1 MKDHK
6 NLLAAWLQNEHT
18 EHMSRFSP
26 EDFPGFEK
34 LFSAIYERVRK
45 NIPID
50 GTTLSGIA
58 HDAGM
63 EYSELFNLRGELYDA
78 LYVSSYEQV
87 KRLRLSRLIQS
98 VAKWNDPEAFVNAMM
113 REIEE
118 ATCKE
123 SFIPKQ
129 WSVELFDGLG
139 KRMDEEPLH
148 WGLSKLEAIT
158 AGIHQQNLIVVA
170 ARPAVGKTAFALQTA
185 VDVAAAGHR
194 VMFLP
199 LEMSVSELSER
210 ILLRFDKDRAI
221 NHEHLRKGC
230 LEDGELSTINE
241 IVAGLEQKLKDN
253 LLPVETLDAVE
264 DVETAI
270 KENRPEL
277 VIIDQCSQLR
287 QRKRGLN
294 GNFERLSYC
303 TRTLKKI
310 AMKTGVPIMLLH
322 QVNRSGA
329 EFPTLNDL
337 KGSGSF
343 EEDAD
348 LVLLL
353 HKLSPEQQHEKQE
366 EFEAI
371 PKEKRE
377 NASPVT
383 ISVAKQRNGNT
394 GIIYGAYEGARFTF
408 TEA

>member
-1 MKDHK
+1 MQDHK
-6 NLLAAWLQNEHT
+6 NLLASWLQGEHT

-26 EDFPGFEK
+26 EDFSGFEK
-34 LFSAIYERVRK
+34 LFSAIYERVCK
-45 NIPID
+45 SIPID
-50 GTTLSGIA
+50 GTALFGIA

-63 EYSELFNLRGELYDA
+63 EYSELFKLRGELYDA
-78 LYVSSYEQV
+78 LYTSSYEQV
-87 KRLRLSRLIQS
+87 KRFRLSRLAQS
-98 VAKWNDPEAFVNAMM
+98 VDKYEDLEAFANAIFQ
-113 REIEE
+113 ELEE
-118 ATCKE
+118 ATCNQ
-123 SFIPKQ
+123 SFAPKQ
-129 WSVELFDGLG
+129 CFVALFDELG
-139 KRMDEEPLH
+139 NRMDEEPLH

-158 AGIHQQNLIVVA
+158 AGIHRQNLMVVA

-194 VMFLP
+194 VLFLP

-230 LEDGELSTINE
+230 LEDGELRAINE

-253 LLPVETLDAVE
+253 LLPVETLDFVE
-264 DVETAI
+264 DVELAI

-287 QRKRGLN
+287 QRERGLK

-310 AMKTGVPIMLLH
+310 AMKTGVPIMLLY

-353 HKLSPEQQHEKQE
+353 HNLSPEQQNEKQE
-366 EFEAI
+366 NFDAI

-377 NASPVT
+377 NARPVT
-383 ISVAKQRNGNT
+383 VSVAKQRNGKT
-394 GIIYGAYEGARFTF
+394 DIIYGVYEGARFTF
-408 TEA
+408 TEV